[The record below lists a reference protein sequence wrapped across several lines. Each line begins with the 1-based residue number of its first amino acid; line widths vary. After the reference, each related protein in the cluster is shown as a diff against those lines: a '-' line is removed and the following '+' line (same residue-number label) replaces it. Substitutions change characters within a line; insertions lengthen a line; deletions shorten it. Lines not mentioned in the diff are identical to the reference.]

1 MGNNRLIIV
10 DAFAQIYRGFYAIQ
24 NPLKNSQGQPT
35 NALLMLTKFLIKLEN
50 NFPSNEGCF
59 IFDCGKPQFRLD
71 LAPDYKANRKPMPD
85 ELKQQLP
92 HIEDIVSAF
101 GWNKIRLE
109 NFEADDL
116 IGAVAKKSEC
126 DEVLVITSDKDI
138 HQIVDEKIKI
148 MAPDTKQPSGFDIR
162 GIVSVQQRF
171 NIDPEQIVDYLAMI
185 GDASDNIPGLAGV
198 GPKTAEKLIKQ
209 FGSIANMIANSGE
222 ISNKK
227 LRDKVDNNH
236 DLLMKNITLVTL
248 KIDVEDDFWQ
258 QENLT
263 FRTTPDYKKLA
274 QIFANLE
281 LKSVYRDL
289 KKLAKDNDVILN
301 DDDFTKK
308 ELTAPT
314 VATSEKTKSNER
326 SNENGDDLFNFSP
339 KEKKVISKSIIKE
352 ETKDEHPDLFG
363 F

>member
-10 DAFAQIYRGFYAIQ
+10 DAFAQIYRGFYAIR
-24 NPLKNSQGQPT
+24 NPLTNSQGQPT
-35 NALLMLTKFLIKLEN
+35 NALLMLTKFLVKLEN
-50 NFPSNEGCF
+50 HFPSQEGCF

-85 ELKQQLP
+85 DLKQQLP
-92 HIEDIVSAF
+92 YIEDIVSAF

-126 DEVLVITSDKDI
+126 GEVLVITSDKDI

-162 GIVSVQQRF
+162 DIASVQQRF

-185 GDASDNIPGLAGV
+185 GDASDNIPGLPGV

-209 FGSIANMIANSGE
+209 FGSIANMIAKSSE
-222 ISNKK
+222 ISNQK
-227 LRDKVDNNH
+227 LRDKIDKNH
-236 DLLMKNITLVTL
+236 DLLMKNIKLVTL

-258 QENLT
+258 QKNLT
-263 FRTTPDYKKLA
+263 SRTMPNYKKLA
-274 QIFANLE
+274 HIFANLE
-281 LKSVYRDL
+281 LRSVYRDL
-289 KKLAKDNDVILN
+289 KKLAKDNSIILN
-301 DDDFTKK
+301 DDDFSKK
-308 ELTAPT
+308 EFSAPT
-314 VATSEKTKSNER
+314 VTVATVNNNNSN
-326 SNENGDDLFNFSP
+326 NENGDDLFNFSP
-339 KEKKVISKSIIKE
+339 EEKKIVSKSVSKE